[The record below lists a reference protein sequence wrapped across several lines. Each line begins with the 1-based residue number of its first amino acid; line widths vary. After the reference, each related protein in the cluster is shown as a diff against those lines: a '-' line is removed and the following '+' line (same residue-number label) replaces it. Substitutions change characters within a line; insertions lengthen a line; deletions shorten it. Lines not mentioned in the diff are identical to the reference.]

1 MQVEKNPA
9 LKKSKK
15 KKKTT
20 QINQAETV
28 MYSDQIH
35 TLVKTQITVTLRLGP
50 IQDKLIIKVPPDKA
64 KDLKPN
70 FKMSKQISETLKW
83 LPKK

>member
-1 MQVEKNPA
+1 MQVDKDPA
-9 LKKSKK
+9 LKKSK

-28 MYSDQIH
+28 MYSDPIH

-50 IQDKLIIKVPPDKA
+50 IQDKLTI
-64 KDLKPN
+64 
-70 FKMSKQISETLKW
+70 
-83 LPKK
+83 

>member
-1 MQVEKNPA
+1 MKVEKNPA
-9 LKKSKK
+9 LKKS

-28 MYSDQIH
+28 MYSDQIR

-50 IQDKLIIKVPPDKA
+50 IQDKLII
-64 KDLKPN
+64 
-70 FKMSKQISETLKW
+70 
-83 LPKK
+83 